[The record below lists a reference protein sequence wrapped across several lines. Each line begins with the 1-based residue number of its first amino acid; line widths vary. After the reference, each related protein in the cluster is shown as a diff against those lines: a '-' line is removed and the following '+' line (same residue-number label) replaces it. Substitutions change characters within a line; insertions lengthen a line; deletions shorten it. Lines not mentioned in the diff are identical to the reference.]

1 MILTRPTAV
10 RRGRI
15 FLRRC
20 WALRWLR
27 GKNSAVAV
35 SLLLEFFFEAT
46 PHPLAAFG
54 LDGGFD
60 LTQGRS
66 GFGWF

>member
-1 MILTRPTAV
+1 MILTTPTAL
-10 RRGRI
+10 RRGRT
-15 FLRRC
+15 FWRRC

-27 GKNSAVAV
+27 GENPAVAV
-35 SLLLEFFFEAT
+35 GFLLEFFFEAA

-54 LDGGFD
+54 LDSGFD

>member
-1 MILTRPTAV
+1 
-10 RRGRI
+10 
-15 FLRRC
+15 
-20 WALRWLR
+20 LRWLR
-27 GKNSAVAV
+27 GENPAVAV
-35 SLLLEFFFEAT
+35 GLLLEFFFEAT

-60 LTQGRS
+60 LTQGRP